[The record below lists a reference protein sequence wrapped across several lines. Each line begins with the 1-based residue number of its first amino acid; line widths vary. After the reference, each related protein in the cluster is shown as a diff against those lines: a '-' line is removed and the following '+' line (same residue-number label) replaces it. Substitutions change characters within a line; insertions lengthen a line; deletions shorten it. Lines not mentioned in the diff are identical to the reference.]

1 MRFFY
6 REMRDRLFVIRKS
19 LKIDFRHELRTHQ
32 LTELVGEKP
41 ELHGNTGSPSV
52 GNGLGFVANYNLCD
66 GITPFLGLP
75 FTAIFSASTDCQ
87 NDLHL
92 LKLML
97 KFRAE
102 PPAHDQNEG

>member
-52 GNGLGFVANYNLCD
+52 GNGLGFAVKSFYGSIKRQLSLTSLAFAFVS
-66 GITPFLGLP
+66 T
-75 FTAIFSASTDCQ
+75 FTKLFFHT
-87 NDLHL
+87 LHSF
-92 LKLML
+92 K
-97 KFRAE
+97 K
-102 PPAHDQNEG
+102 N